1 MVSFSVVCKDLIYI
15 PFVLT
20 ETAAKTGM
28 IMLLGEISSK
38 AHVDYQKVVR
48 DTIKHIGYDDSNKGT
63 KVFFEFFCNFCN
75 FYWFKIKCNCEED
88 AY

>member
-1 MVSFSVVCKDLIYI
+1 MYLENRHYCVGMCIKLGLSNNNILFIIV
-15 PFVLT
+15 

-48 DTIKHIGYDDSNKGT
+48 DTVKHIGYDDSAKGQ
-63 KVFFEFFCNFCN
+63 
-75 FYWFKIKCNCEED
+75 
-88 AY
+88 